1 MKLGSKRAL
10 TVLVATGVVAAS
22 AAHAGASEVKTQA
35 VSPADSAKV
44 LRLNLSDEPMSIDPA
59 VADDQHSLTLARAL
73 FDGLVRIGPDGKL
86 QLSLADKM
94 DVSADLKTYTFHLR
108 EAKWSNG
115 DPVTAHDFEY
125 AWKRVLDPNTESSYA
140 YQLFP
145 ILNAEK
151 ANSGKEKLDAV
162 GVKAVD
168 AKTLRVTLEQPT
180 PYFAELTAF
189 PVFYPVNQK
198 VVAANPAWA
207 EEASTHVGNGPYKLA
222 SWNRDD
228 KLTLSKNAGYWD
240 QTAVKLDKLD
250 FSISRGEDLA
260 LAKFDAGE
268 VDMAGA
274 PFGELPLN
282 ALPILQEKGLLH
294 TKPLAAVYWYKFN
307 TEQAPFTNAKIR
319 KAFAYALNRQAIVD
333 TVLKGNQEPALT
345 AVPVSDKSKQ
355 PAYFK
360 DNDQELAKTLLAE
373 GMKELG
379 LTKLPPIAI
388 SLNQSP
394 VHQKVAAEIQRQWKQ
409 TLGVEVQLQEL
420 EWKVFLE
427 NLHNGDYQIGRSGWF
442 ADYADP
448 ANFLELYKEK
458 DGGLNDTKW
467 ENKTYQSLLQQA
479 ASQADPAKRRQLL
492 AQAEKLLMDEM
503 PVIPI
508 YFYTNNW
515 VQDKKVKGIVM
526 DDLGYIDFKWAS
538 KE

>member
-168 AKTLRVTLEQPT
+168 AKTLRVILEQPT

-333 TVLKGNQEPALT
+333 MVLKGNQEPALT

-409 TLGVEVQLQEL
+409 ALGVEVQLQEL

-479 ASQADPAKRRQLL
+479 ASQADPAKRRQVL

>member
-1 MKLGSKRAL
+1 M
-10 TVLVATGVVAAS
+10 
-22 AAHAGASEVKTQA
+22 
-35 VSPADSAKV
+35 
-44 LRLNLSDEPMSIDPA
+44 
-59 VADDQHSLTLARAL
+59 
-73 FDGLVRIGPDGKL
+73 
-86 QLSLADKM
+86 
-94 DVSADLKTYTFHLR
+94 
-108 EAKWSNG
+108 
-115 DPVTAHDFEY
+115 
-125 AWKRVLDPNTESSYA
+125 
-140 YQLFP
+140 
-145 ILNAEK
+145 
-151 ANSGKEKLDAV
+151 
-162 GVKAVD
+162 
-168 AKTLRVTLEQPT
+168 
-180 PYFAELTAF
+180 
-189 PVFYPVNQK
+189 
-198 VVAANPAWA
+198 
-207 EEASTHVGNGPYKLA
+207 
-222 SWNRDD
+222 
-228 KLTLSKNAGYWD
+228 
-240 QTAVKLDKLD
+240 
-250 FSISRGEDLA
+250 
-260 LAKFDAGE
+260 
-268 VDMAGA
+268 
-274 PFGELPLN
+274 
-282 ALPILQEKGLLH
+282 
-294 TKPLAAVYWYKFN
+294 
-307 TEQAPFTNAKIR
+307 
-319 KAFAYALNRQAIVD
+319 
-333 TVLKGNQEPALT
+333 T

-409 TLGVEVQLQEL
+409 TLGVEVQLREL

-448 ANFLELYKEK
+448 ANFLEHYKEK

-479 ASQADPAKRRQLL
+479 ASQADPAKRQQLL

>member
-1 MKLGSKRAL
+1 MKLRSKRAL

-22 AAHAGASEVKTQA
+22 AAHAGASEAKTQA

-94 DVSADLKTYTFHLR
+94 DVSADLKTYTFQLR

-168 AKTLRVTLEQPT
+168 AKTLRVILEQPT

-240 QTAVKLDKLD
+240 QAAVKLDKLD
-250 FSISRGEDLA
+250 FSISRGEDQA

-282 ALPILQEKGLLH
+282 ALPILKEKGLLH

-345 AVPVSDKSKQ
+345 AVPVSDKNKQ

-360 DNDQELAKTLLAE
+360 DNDQKLAKTLLAE

-379 LTKLPPIAI
+379 LTKLPPITI

-394 VHQKVAAEIQRQWKQ
+394 VHQKVAVEIQRQWKQ

-479 ASQADPAKRRQLL
+479 ASQADPAKRQQLL

-526 DDLGYIDFKWAS
+526 DDLGYLDFKWAS

>member
-168 AKTLRVTLEQPT
+168 AKTLRVILEQPT

-409 TLGVEVQLQEL
+409 TLGVEVQLREL

-479 ASQADPAKRRQLL
+479 ASQADPAKRQQLL